1 MYEFSSF
8 SSMSSHYYGPTLV
21 TGGAGFIGSHLVD
34 KLVKE
39 DVNVVALDNLAT
51 GKLSNLSQSDGKKN
65 FRFIKEDLNNP
76 EVIRKS
82 LQDIETVFHMAADPE
97 VRTGFDNP
105 ESSYRENVRNTF
117 FLLEEIRKSNIKKL
131 IFASSSAVYGDA
143 KVLPTPEDYGPLL
156 PISAYGA
163 SKLACEAY
171 VSSYCNNYGIQGIII
186 RPANVIGG
194 RGRHGV
200 TWDFVNNL
208 KKDKTKLVV
217 LGDGK
222 QTKSY
227 IHISDAVTGIL
238 TCLKSKNKVEV
249 FNLGS
254 QDRVEVMTI
263 AKIVRKNMNLEKA
276 EIMTTGGID
285 GGRGWVGDIKYAH
298 LDISKLK
305 SLGWSPQLSSEDAV
319 DLASKEIIQDI
330 S

>member
-1 MYEFSSF
+1 MSF
-8 SSMSSHYYGPTLV
+8 HSYGPTLV

-34 KLVKE
+34 KLVSE
-39 DVNVVALDNLAT
+39 DVNVAALDNLAT
-51 GKLSNLSQSDGKKN
+51 GKLSNLSVSDGKKN
-65 FRFIKEDLNNP
+65 FHFIKEDLNNP
-76 EVIRKS
+76 EGIRKS
-82 LQDIETVFHMAADPE
+82 LQNIETVFHMAADPE
-97 VRTGFDNP
+97 VRTGVDNP
-105 ESSYRENVRNTF
+105 ESSYKENVRNTF
-117 FLLEEIRKSNIKKL
+117 FLLEEIRKSNVKKL

-143 KVLPTPEDYGPLL
+143 TVLPTPEDYGPLL

-171 VSSYCNNYGIQGIII
+171 VSSYCNNYGIKGIII
-186 RPANVIGG
+186 RPANVIGA

-200 TWDFVNNL
+200 TWDFINNL
-208 KKDKTKLVV
+208 KKDRTKLVV

-238 TCLKSKNKVEV
+238 TSLKSKNKLEI

-254 QDRVEVMTI
+254 LDRVEVMTI

-276 EIMTTGGID
+276 EIVTTGGID
-285 GGRGWVGDIKYAH
+285 GGRGWIGDIKYAH

-305 SLGWSPQLSSEDAV
+305 NQGWTPKLSSEESV
-319 DLASKEIIQDI
+319 DRTSKEIIKDNM
-330 S
+330 

>member
-1 MYEFSSF
+1 MD
-8 SSMSSHYYGPTLV
+8 MHQYGSILV
-21 TGGAGFIGSHLVD
+21 TGGAGFIGSHIVD
-34 KLVKE
+34 KLVADE
-39 DVNVVALDNLAT
+39 IDVTALDNLST
-51 GKLSNLSQSDGKKN
+51 GKLSNLSLSDSKKN
-65 FRFIKEDLNNP
+65 FHFKKEDLGNQEGIKNAL
-76 EVIRKS
+76 V
-82 LQDIETVFHMAADPE
+82 DIETVFHMAADPE

-117 FLLEEIRKSNIKKL
+117 YLLEQIRKSNVKRIV
-131 IFASSSAVYGDA
+131 FASSSAVYGDA
-143 KVLPTPEDYGPLL
+143 IVLPTPENYGPLL

-171 VSSYCNNYGIQGIII
+171 VSSYCNNHGIQGIIV
-186 RPANVIGG
+186 RPANVIGF

-200 TWDFVNNL
+200 TWDFVNQL
-208 KKDKTKLVV
+208 KKDSSQLTV

-227 IHISDAVTGIL
+227 IHISDGVSGIF
-238 TCLKSKNKVEV
+238 TCLKSKNRVDV

-254 QDRVEVMTI
+254 EDRVEVISI
-263 AKIVRKNMNLEKA
+263 AKMVCKNMNLEETK
-276 EIMTTGGID
+276 ITTTGGVD

-305 SLGWSPQLSSEDAV
+305 NLGWTPTLSSAESV
-319 DLASKEIIQDI
+319 DLASKEIIKDL